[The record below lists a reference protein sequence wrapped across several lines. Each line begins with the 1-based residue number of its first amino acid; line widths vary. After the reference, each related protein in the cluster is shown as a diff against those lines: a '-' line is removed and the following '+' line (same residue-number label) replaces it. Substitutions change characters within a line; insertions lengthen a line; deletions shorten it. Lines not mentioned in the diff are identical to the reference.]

1 MILSWII
8 FTSPRH
14 DHTDEQHRPC
24 VASPFKSEQ
33 KRAVNNAQK
42 GYIVEEGD
50 FPERP
55 VTRSGSESKLIT
67 MKVEIAFEFGPSMGM
82 RPTMRKQSKSF
93 LKETLEMPMEFSEVL
108 DEEDSDHEE
117 TDNDINDLS

>member
-8 FTSPRH
+8 FTSTRH

-24 VASPFKSEQ
+24 VAWQFKSEQ

-50 FPERP
+50 FPERL

-67 MKVEIAFEFGPSMGM
+67 MKVE
-82 RPTMRKQSKSF
+82 TNK
-93 LKETLEMPMEFSEVL
+93 
-108 DEEDSDHEE
+108 
-117 TDNDINDLS
+117 NDLLQLMLESSVVESEDVDVSRLEAGNDELEKEGSESNVAS

>member
-1 MILSWII
+1 M

-55 VTRSGSESKLIT
+55 VTRSGSEINPHKFFCGRSDFCLNDDD
-67 MKVEIAFEFGPSMGM
+67 MQLLVLPS
-82 RPTMRKQSKSF
+82 SF
-93 LKETLEMPMEFSEVL
+93 KMEWNVNSFVVMEWKKESF
-108 DEEDSDHEE
+108 
-117 TDNDINDLS
+117 DNC